1 MSAEAGPSSLSPR
14 QRAKSPESVS
24 LSDISLDDR
33 IDQVGQLALRGHLTQ
48 TKVQD
53 IALLFTEWLES
64 KSYHEAARAV
74 EGDVMGVKRVRNEV
88 SVEVERALLG
98 M

>member
-1 MSAEAGPSSLSPR
+1 MTVQTRQVIPCRHYCLSV
-14 QRAKSPESVS
+14 A
-24 LSDISLDDR
+24 D
-33 IDQVGQLALRGHLTQ
+33 
-48 TKVQD
+48 VQD
-53 IALLFTEWLES
+53 IAALFAEWLES

-98 M
+98 TSLGPARFSARLVL

>member
-1 MSAEAGPSSLSPR
+1 
-14 QRAKSPESVS
+14 
-24 LSDISLDDR
+24 
-33 IDQVGQLALRGHLTQ
+33 
-48 TKVQD
+48 
-53 IALLFTEWLES
+53 LLFTEWLES

-98 M
+98 TSLHTFRIDSFFSSPFERAHQGHMHPRCRLMTDV

>member
-1 MSAEAGPSSLSPR
+1 
-14 QRAKSPESVS
+14 
-24 LSDISLDDR
+24 
-33 IDQVGQLALRGHLTQ
+33 
-48 TKVQD
+48 
-53 IALLFTEWLES
+53 LLFTGWLES

-98 M
+98 TSLYICLIMPFFPFHMEGHMR